1 MRVLNNVEIEDL
13 LITALEGGSNYWYA
27 FDNLNIPYQSD
38 NMAASE
44 IIFRSLGS
52 GATYLIYD
60 VNEDQDEEPLG
71 SLDMENIAKANEIM
85 IEYYPK
91 DYQNILDESWDAE
104 TSDIWFQLVVMGE
117 VMFC

>member
-13 LITALEGGSNYWYA
+13 LITALEGGSNYWYTLL
-27 FDNLNIPYQSD
+27 NLETPYQS
-38 NMAASE
+38 NHLSPSE

-85 IEYYPK
+85 IEYYPE

-117 VMFC
+117 VMFG